1 MTPYPSQSVSRF
13 FRTQSL
19 KGLVLGMFESLF
31 GIINTPLGEIL
42 KFIANLVGGSFAAS
56 VFIFTLIINIAL
68 VPLTIKSQ
76 KSSVQQLRI
85 KPKLDDIKKR
95 YADDKQRQSE
105 ETQKLYQEEKVSMA
119 GGCGPMIFRLL
130 LMMSIYYLILSPLTY
145 MTGVEKAKIEKVS
158 SAITSGME
166 RLEKKDEAKYKEYK
180 ELLDW
185 DNNSTRA
192 NQLSVVRVIR
202 KDIDIREILTDEQ
215 YKKVKSDFKYIK
227 EMDTKAGI
235 DYTLFTDKLDLTEKP
250 HFSLDIFDAWETI
263 WLIPIGA
270 YLAQF
275 LTSLLS
281 MYQQKKQNPDAPNMA
296 FMMLTMPLISLFI
309 GFTLPAGVGFYW
321 ICSSLIGG
329 GIQFVM
335 QQFYGPQK
343 LLAKERSKE
352 LKERSLTELKQISIA
367 ENSAE

>member
-1 MTPYPSQSVSRF
+1 M
-13 FRTQSL
+13 
-19 KGLVLGMFESLF
+19 ESLF
-31 GIINTPLGEIL
+31 GIINKPLGIIL
-42 KFIANLVGGSFAAS
+42 QYIAKLVGGSFAAS
-56 VFIFTLIINIAL
+56 VFIFTLIINLAL
-68 VPLTIKSQ
+68 MPLTIKSQ

-105 ETQKLYQEEKVSMA
+105 EMQKLYQEEKVSMA
-119 GGCGPMIFRLL
+119 GGCGPMIFRLV
-130 LMMSIYYLILSPLTY
+130 LMMSIYWLILSPLTY
-145 MTGVEKAKIEKVS
+145 MTGIEQAKIKNVS

-166 RLEKKDEAKYKEYK
+166 TLKKQDEAKYKHYS
-180 ELLDW
+180 ELLEW
-185 DNNSTRA
+185 DEKSTRS
-192 NQLSVVRVIR
+192 NELTVVRVIR
-202 KDIDIREILTDEQ
+202 NEKVDIHEILTEKQ
-215 YKKVKSDFKYIK
+215 YKKIK
-227 EMDTKAGI
+227 ADLKDIKDKDSAVGI
-235 DYTLFTDKLDLTEKP
+235 DYTLFSDKLDLTQKP
-250 HFSLDIFDAWETI
+250 HFSLDIFAAWEPI

-270 YLAQF
+270 FLAQI

-309 GFTLPAGVGFYW
+309 GFTLPGGVGFYW
-321 ICSSLIGG
+321 ICSSIVGG
-329 GIQFVM
+329 GIQYVM

-352 LKERSLTELKQISIA
+352 LKERSITELKQISIA